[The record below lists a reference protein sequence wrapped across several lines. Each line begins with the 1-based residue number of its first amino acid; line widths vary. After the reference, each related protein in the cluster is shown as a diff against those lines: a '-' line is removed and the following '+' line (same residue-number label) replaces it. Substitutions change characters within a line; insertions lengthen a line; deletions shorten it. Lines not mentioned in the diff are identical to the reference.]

1 MSTTRIT
8 DIGGRAVI
16 IEFERKRVKNLNA
29 RVRRDGTLYVSL
41 PYWVSFA
48 EAEKFIQSK
57 ASFFIKALDE
67 VSKRSAEEDN
77 WKEIDKESVERLKNL
92 ISELIELHMPYFAAR
107 GVARPSKV
115 VIGNYR
121 SFWGECMNKRGILKF
136 STRLA
141 GKDRELV
148 EYVVVHELSHFI
160 VPNHSESFWNV
171 VGSVIPDY
179 KVRRKMLNG
188 KAVKR

>member
-1 MSTTRIT
+1 MGTTRII

-16 IEFERKRVKNLNA
+16 IEFDRKRVKNINV
-29 RVRRDGTLYVSL
+29 RVRRDGTLYCSM

-57 ASFFIKALDE
+57 SKFFIKALDE
-67 VSKRSAEEDN
+67 VSQRHEEEDDL
-77 WKEIDKESVERLKNL
+77 KTIDKESVEKLKDL
-92 ISELIELHMPYFAAR
+92 ILELIELHMPYFAAR
-107 GVARPSKV
+107 GVARPSRV

-121 SFWGECMNKRGILKF
+121 SFWGECMNKRGIVKF

-141 GKDRELV
+141 VKDRELV
-148 EYVVVHELSHFI
+148 EYVVVHELSHFL
-160 VPNHSESFWNV
+160 VPNHSEAFWKV
-171 VGSVIPDY
+171 VSDVLPDY
-179 KVRRKMLNG
+179 KTRRKILNG